1 MGLDCNSKM
10 PKCNTNYWLAL
21 FSFWGILYDLC
32 FLVTLRIRLELL
44 FFSSFQAH
52 GISCEHNKLLHN
64 IISSFWNLDPFLLH
78 LSWCWSTVAIQVR
91 MHGSTVSDVLLHS
104 VQITEAFLNG
114 HSNPMVRIIGCK
126 TGPVLEHLG
135 ALEPQENPLRY
146 SPLTS
151 FCWSTT
157 YYIPP
162 GCLTFLL
169 ASLLYI
175 KNHPVSSSVTSF
187 FLAHGTLKT
196 KAFITPWLSTKKFPE
211 CI

>member
-1 MGLDCNSKM
+1 MSLD
-10 PKCNTNYWLAL
+10 
-21 FSFWGILYDLC
+21 
-32 FLVTLRIRLELL
+32 
-44 FFSSFQAH
+44 
-52 GISCEHNKLLHN
+52 
-64 IISSFWNLDPFLLH
+64 
-78 LSWCWSTVAIQVR
+78 LSWCRRLTDEALGMIVDSCL
-91 MHGSTVSDVLLHS
+91 SLKLLKLFGCT
-104 VQITEAFLNG
+104 QITEAFLNG

-126 TGPVLEHLG
+126 TGPVLEHLD

-187 FLAHGTLKT
+187 FLAHGILKT
-196 KAFITPWLSTKKFPE
+196 KHLSHLDCQQKNSPSVFNTGPHLGFPLFMSFYLLVLMQDGMMPQK
-211 CI
+211 IV